1 MSDAIGAKPRTDAPP
16 AVLVEGLFH
25 AYSKPVLDGV
35 SFRVAA
41 GEIVGYLGPNGAGKS
56 TTIKILLGMLAP
68 QRGSVRVLG
77 LDPSEDPIE
86 VRAAV
91 GYVPESGALYET
103 LSPREDLNLVG
114 RLRHLS
120 PARSDDRLA
129 ALLDAFGLGARRDAR
144 MTTFS
149 KGMKQKVVIAAA
161 LLHDPK
167 VLFLDEPLNGLDANA
182 TLVVKDVIR
191 GLAAK
196 GTTVFYSSHLMDV
209 VERISDRVLILDHG
223 KIVADGSLAALKAGS
238 GDTSLEALF
247 ARLTAPSEGEAKAE
261 RILRS
266 LADEGGRAGPGDDA
280 PPADGSRR

>member
-1 MSDAIGAKPRTDAPP
+1 MSDAGAPSADDA
-16 AVLVEGLFH
+16 VVVEGLVH
-25 AYSKPVLDGV
+25 AYEKPVLEGV
-35 SFRVAA
+35 SFRVRR

-68 QRGSVRVLG
+68 HAGAVRVLG
-77 LDPSEDPIE
+77 TDPVADPMR

-103 LSPREDLNLVG
+103 LTPREYLTLVG
-114 RLRHLS
+114 RLRRL
-120 PARSDDRLA
+120 PRELVEARLA
-129 ALLDAFGLGARRDAR
+129 TLLEAFGLVAQRDAR

-161 LLHDPK
+161 LLHDPQ

-182 TLVVKDVIR
+182 TLVVKDVVR

-209 VERISDRVLILDHG
+209 VERVSDRVLILDHG
-223 KIVADGSLAALKAGS
+223 RIVADGSFAALKAGS
-238 GDTSLEALF
+238 GDASLEALF
-247 ARLTAPSEGEAKAE
+247 ARLTAPAEGEAMAGK
-261 RILRS
+261 ILRS
-266 LADEGGRAGPGDDA
+266 LEGGPPPEGPAGPASGGGA
-280 PPADGSRR
+280 P